1 MSDGEEERKEQ
12 EWRRKREE
20 QQDRENRVDHDAD
33 DPWKPERPES

>member
-20 QQDRENRVDHDAD
+20 QQKREDPLDHYRD

>member
-20 QQDRENRVDHDAD
+20 RQDREDRLDHDND
-33 DPWKPERPES
+33 NLWKPERPES